1 MPYIKGEEMLI
12 VRKKS
17 GFTLIEL
24 LVVIAI
30 IAILAAILF
39 PVFAK
44 VREKARQ
51 TSCLSNEKQ
60 IGLSFAQY
68 YQDYDEKWPIGVTTA
83 TATPVSGFGWAGTVS
98 QYIKATGLLKCPD
111 DNTSI
116 VAGTPTEYPVSYGY
130 NSNIAGQSDAAFTA
144 PSSTVAMFEVQGATS
159 NVTSGYTL
167 ANTTGDGATA
177 VGAASP
183 TFTNSSF
190 ADNGLNVTG
199 QTAVIFA
206 TSQMGGT
213 ATPANVGGFGNANGL
228 HTGGSNFLLADG
240 HAKWFRGAAVSPGFT
255 NTSATGLQLNVA
267 GAAAGTSATGTPTFA
282 ATFSIN

>member
-1 MPYIKGEEMLI
+1 MLI

-60 IGLSFAQY
+60 LGLSFAQY
-68 YQDYDEKWPIGVTTA
+68 YQDYDEKWPVGVSTA
-83 TATPVSGFGWAGTVS
+83 TTPSVSGFGWAGTVS
-98 QYIKATGLLKCPD
+98 SYIKATGLLKCPD
-111 DNTSI
+111 DSTAINAS
-116 VAGTPTEYPVSYGY
+116 GTPTLYPVSYGY

-144 PSSTVAMFEVQGATS
+144 PASTVALFEVQTVTS
-159 NVTSGYTL
+159 NVTSAYGV

-177 VGAASP
+177 YNAAAP
-183 TFTNSSF
+183 TVSNASF
-190 ADNGLNVTG
+190 ADNGTNA
-199 QTAVIFA
+199 TAVTTGAIFA
-206 TSQMGGT
+206 TGPLGGT
-213 ATPANVGGFGNANGL
+213 TYPGTAYEGGFTSTNGGL
-228 HTGGSNFLLADG
+228 HTGGSNYLLADG

-255 NTSATGLQLNVA
+255 QTSSPTTGEGLQ
-267 GAAAGTSATGTPTFA
+267 GTTYEAAGTSYSGTPSFA